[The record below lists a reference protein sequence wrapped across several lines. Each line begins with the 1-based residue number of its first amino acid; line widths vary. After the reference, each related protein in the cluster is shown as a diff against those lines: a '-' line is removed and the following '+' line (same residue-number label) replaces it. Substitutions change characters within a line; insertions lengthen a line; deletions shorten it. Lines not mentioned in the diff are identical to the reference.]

1 MLLVLYCHSVLS
13 IRSAFVVCYDF
24 SPTTAAIAID
34 GGSCCFF
41 FARFPSPPND
51 APSFERALFGRLDK
65 SDFYRDYKTFNL
77 FFYERQTYFPGLRHK
92 FHGRLRAARVQ
103 KNALYVG
110 TKGGRKE
117 GGACDGSVP
126 VPGRDERERKRKE
139 KNYAPGEYTK

>member
-24 SPTTAAIAID
+24 SPAID

-41 FARFPSPPND
+41 FSLVFPLRLTTT
-51 APSFERALFGRLDK
+51 PSFERALFGRLDK

-77 FFYERQTYFPGLRHK
+77 FFYEQQTYFPGLRHK

-103 KNALYVG
+103 KNALCRNEG
-110 TKGGRKE
+110 RQKGGRE
-117 GGACDGSVP
+117 ARVRRICPGS
-126 VPGRDERERKRKE
+126 GKTNGNEKE
-139 KNYAPGEYTK
+139 KKPKKKKRTG